1 MQARYDNNSPIGLE
15 SGALDANCI
24 PCRKEWFARFARD
37 VQKDAWAERIKWR
50 EEVVRIC
57 EVCVGTYRNP
67 IPMAEVMR
75 GHR

>member
-1 MQARYDNNSPIGLE
+1 MQAKHNSPLE
-15 SGALDANCI
+15 SGAIDANCVS
-24 PCRKEWFARFARD
+24 CRKEWFARD
-37 VQKDAWAERIKWR
+37 LQHDAWAERIKWR